1 MVVVVVAVAAG
12 VADEAV
18 EVVAAVVSHPL
29 INPAVLLNVQDAD
42 FRPRLDW
49 EQHCSSSQ

>member
-29 INPAVLLNVQDAD
+29 INPAVLNVQDAD